1 MKFDIRTIFISL
13 VTAAAAAT
21 FFGCGTSTQNDAKQT
36 GQDSIANDSSHKVT
50 VKSFFYSLPSP
61 LAMAAVFKSSKLPY
75 LEGLCNPPDN
85 VSKDSLS
92 RSMCLNMGVYNTDL
106 AYNLINNQTQN
117 SLKYLECIQKLSDGL
132 GLNSVFESDHYLS
145 RFKKNMSKNDSLSMI
160 FSELKREVD
169 LFVYD
174 NKKQDMALFIFTGAW
189 TESMYI
195 ATQSTKNKTNNM
207 VASTIADQKFVLDN
221 LMSLLTDYMN
231 EPNFKDL
238 FLDLNDLKKEFDKL
252 ATTGEDENIKVQ
264 INERDLKVVTD
275 KISSFRTK
283 LVSN

>member
-1 MKFDIRTIFISL
+1 MKFDLKSITFSL
-13 VTAAAAAT
+13 LTATTVAC
-21 FFGCGTSTQNDAKQT
+21 FFSCGTSQQDAAKQN
-36 GQDSIANDSSHKVT
+36 GSDSLANDSSEKVT

-75 LEGLCNPPDN
+75 LEGLCNPYEN
-85 VSKDSLS
+85 VSKYTLS

-117 SLKYLECIQKLSDGL
+117 SMKYLECIKKLSDGL
-132 GLNSVFESDHYLS
+132 GLNSVFESDHYLT
-145 RFKKNMSKNDSLSMI
+145 RFQKNMSKNDSLSMI

-169 LFVYD
+169 LFIYD

-195 ATQSTKNKTNNM
+195 ATQSTKNKTNNL
-207 VASTIADQKFVLDN
+207 VANTIADQKFVLDN
-221 LMSLLTDYMN
+221 LMTLLTNYMN

-252 ATTGEDENIKVQ
+252 ATSGDDENAKVQ
-264 INERDLKVVTD
+264 INEHDLKVVTE